1 MPCTDPMKSTVALLI
16 VVVIGSFAF
25 GQVNAPAPS
34 ECKAQ
39 DISVN
44 GKPIMMPIREHLA
57 LGISLSQ
64 HEFNAGDKIELH
76 IWAVNTGR
84 NPIGV
89 WTCADL
95 GLFQRS
101 VAIFGHDGQ
110 RIRSKSDINSCSF
123 AKENGYTVMSTAI
136 CSRNF
141 KINIPPH
148 TCVTRNDC
156 DFSTE
161 LTANYDLPPGE
172 YTLRLQARE
181 PDGTDLCKPQRNEP
195 IHAEPNDL
203 TFRVTKP

>member
-1 MPCTDPMKSTVALLI
+1 MKSTVALLI
-16 VVVIGSFAF
+16 VIVIGSSAF
-25 GQVNAPAPS
+25 GQVNAAAPS

-44 GKPIMMPIREHLA
+44 GNPIMTPIRKHLA

-64 HEFNAGDKIELH
+64 HEFHAGDKIELH
-76 IWAVNTGR
+76 IWADNTGR

-95 GLFQRS
+95 GFFQGS
-101 VAIFGHDGQ
+101 VAVFGHDGQ
-110 RIRSKSDINSCSF
+110 RIRSKSEINSCSF
-123 AKENGYTVMSTAI
+123 AKENSYAMTSMALCG
-136 CSRNF
+136 RNF
-141 KINIPPH
+141 QINIPPH
-148 TCVTRNDC
+148 TCVTRNDF

-172 YTLRLQARE
+172 YSLRLQARE
-181 PDGTDLCKPQRNEP
+181 PDGTDMCKPQGNDP
-195 IHAEPNDL
+195 IHAHPNDL